1 MAHCLHKWDTVS
13 GGRKN
18 PMKVEKSGKISAR
31 NANCREKL
39 GGIVFFVCL
48 LRGDWVFEG
57 SAAVRPFLL
66 LTLDVKRRK

>member
-1 MAHCLHKWDTVS
+1 
-13 GGRKN
+13 
-18 PMKVEKSGKISAR
+18 MKVEKSGKISAR